1 MRGTPQVACLRV
13 QKGPRGLERAMNADV
28 AIQIPIW
35 IVLPVLLLIGF
46 GLWMLVKLL
55 FLTRG

>member
-1 MRGTPQVACLRV
+1 MRGTPQVALLRV
-13 QKGPRGLERAMNADV
+13 KNGPRGLERAMNADV
-28 AIQIPIW
+28 AIQIPLW
-35 IVLPVLLLIGF
+35 IVLPVLVLIGF

>member
-1 MRGTPQVACLRV
+1 
-13 QKGPRGLERAMNADV
+13 MNADV